1 MIVSTPGEG
10 EPGYDEDREDA
21 RAKAKLGM
29 ARADEWFRNDRWD
42 AAEEAAF
49 FARLGRRRKAAL
61 TSQYGRIKAALL
73 EATGDPPKVRGA
85 IEILRRVLLKGR
97 VDSDLALCTWQI
109 ARCHLILGD
118 LDAALKELQLT
129 LRREEQFP
137 RWLTGAW
144 SDFAQLVVSRKLRE
158 HYGEVLSL
166 LRARE
171 KVLLFPAD
179 RFIAHASRSLIAWEN
194 GSKAV
199 AREEADKALAE
210 VERPHEHKGLAR
222 GYDDLVARLRKIA
235 R

>member
-73 EATGDPPKVRGA
+73 EATGDPRKVRGA

-129 LRREEQFP
+129 LRREAQFP

-171 KVLLFPAD
+171 KVFLFPAD
-179 RFIAHASRSLIAWEN
+179 RFIAHASRSLISWEN